1 VAERKIDDI
10 DNLSGLS
17 QETRA
22 KASAAAATSHPVHH
36 FATLVAAE
44 PVAPPAPVDINYPE
58 PALLSTIVRDVAKW
72 SGRNFVME
80 PGINT
85 KLQIFAPR
93 KLPPQKAYDL
103 FITSLSVVGLRAVQ
117 VGEVVKIV
125 PVQVIVVA

>member
-1 VAERKIDDI
+1 MGERSIE
-10 DNLSGLS
+10 NLESLDG
-17 QETRA
+17 A
-22 KASAAAATSHPVHH
+22 ASKSEARVDVVPVKLP
-36 FATLVAAE
+36 APPE
-44 PVAPPAPVDINYPE
+44 PVEINYPD
-58 PALLSTIVRDVAKW
+58 PTVLSTIVRDVARW

-80 PGINT
+80 PGVNA

-125 PVQVIVVA
+125 PVQVVVVA